1 MIQHASPERRAR
13 TLRRIGTFFLA
24 GLGFWNDGHIRLFDQ
39 VLSRLIAD
47 ADISARSELARRLA
61 PLDNAPL
68 GVIRLLARDDA
79 IAVAGPVLKQS
90 RRVAEDDLVDIA
102 RSRGQAHLLAISRRA
117 SIGAPVSDLLV
128 RRGGREVL
136 RSVAENRGARLSDH
150 SFFALVERAQGDGV
164 LAEKV
169 GLRPDIPPRLFSN
182 LLQNASG
189 KAPLH
194 ASARPPTAFETLR
207 QQDRL
212 DEAAVV
218 DFANTG
224 RYQEMIAA
232 LVWLCAV
239 PIEVLDRL
247 MGSERPD
254 PIFILCKS
262 MDWEWSTAKAIL
274 MARPDNASSADLD
287 AAIADFN
294 RLSPSTAR
302 RVRRFWQFRMT
313 EDAAPNKSQNSASAL
328 CPPPSVLRKIR

>member
-1 MIQHASPERRAR
+1 MSAPARLISELEAMIQHASPERRAR

-24 GLGFWNDGHIRLFDQ
+24 GLGFWNDGHIRL
-39 VLSRLIAD
+39 
-47 ADISARSELARRLA
+47 
-61 PLDNAPL
+61 
-68 GVIRLLARDDA
+68 
-79 IAVAGPVLKQS
+79 
-90 RRVAEDDLVDIA
+90 
-102 RSRGQAHLLAISRRA
+102 
-117 SIGAPVSDLLV
+117 
-128 RRGGREVL
+128 
-136 RSVAENRGARLSDH
+136 SDH
-150 SFFALVERAQGDGV
+150 SLFALVERAQGDGV

-274 MARPDNASSADLD
+274 MARTDNASSADLD
-287 AAIADFN
+287 AAIAEFN
-294 RLSPSTAR
+294 RLSPSTVR
-302 RVRRFWQFRMT
+302 RVSR
-313 EDAAPNKSQNSASAL
+313 
-328 CPPPSVLRKIR
+328 I